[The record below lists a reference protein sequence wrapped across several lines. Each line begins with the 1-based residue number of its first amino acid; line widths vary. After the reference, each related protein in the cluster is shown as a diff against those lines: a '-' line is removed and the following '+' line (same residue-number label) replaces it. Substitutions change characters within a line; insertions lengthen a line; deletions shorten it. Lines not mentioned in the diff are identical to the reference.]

1 MEVKEFEMPDGSKVS
16 VPKEKWEL
24 INEYTVSE
32 DCTTLTIDKD
42 QQNKGFNL
50 KKILVRAK
58 FIPTS
63 EEPDISRAIKLDLDS
78 DHSAGWSSKIA
89 FVHTPKPT
97 EKSNMAQFIGEIS
110 NGLLIVGEQRTSFN
124 NTTVPN
130 ILNYKTDYNYCSI
143 TFDDNLLCGNI
154 EKIDMVRLTGISVA
168 IGQGSKIKIWGV
180 RA

>member
-1 MEVKEFEMPDGSKVS
+1 MEVKQFEMPDGSKVS
-16 VPKEKWEL
+16 VPEEKWEL

-42 QQNKGFNL
+42 SQNKGFNL

-63 EEPDISRAIKLDLDS
+63 KEPDTSRVIKLDLDS
-78 DHSAGWSSKIA
+78 DHSSGWGSKIL
-89 FVHTPKPT
+89 FVSTPKST
-97 EKSNMAQFIGEIS
+97 ETSNMAQFMGEIS
-110 NGLLIVGEQRTSFN
+110 NGLLIVGEQRMSFN
-124 NTTVPN
+124 NTTVTN
-130 ILNYKTDYNYCSI
+130 ILNYKTDYSNSSI
-143 TFDDNLLCGNI
+143 TFDDNLSCGNI
-154 EKIDMVRLTGISVA
+154 EKIDMVRLTGLSVA

>member
-16 VPKEKWEL
+16 VPEEKWEL

-32 DCTTLTIDKD
+32 DCTTFTIDKD
-42 QQNKGFNL
+42 SQNKGFNL

-63 EEPDISRAIKLDLDS
+63 EESDISRTIKLDLDS
-78 DHSAGWSSKIA
+78 DHSSGWGSKILFA
-89 FVHTPKPT
+89 QAPLPT
-97 EKSNMAQFIGEIS
+97 ETSNMAQFMGEIS
-110 NGLLIVGEQRTSFN
+110 NGLLIVGEQRMSFN
-124 NTTVPN
+124 NTSVPN
-130 ILNYKTDYNYCSI
+130 ILNYKTVYDHCAI
-143 TFDDNLLCGNI
+143 IFDDNLSCGNI
-154 EKIDMVRLTGISVA
+154 EKIDMVRLIGISVA